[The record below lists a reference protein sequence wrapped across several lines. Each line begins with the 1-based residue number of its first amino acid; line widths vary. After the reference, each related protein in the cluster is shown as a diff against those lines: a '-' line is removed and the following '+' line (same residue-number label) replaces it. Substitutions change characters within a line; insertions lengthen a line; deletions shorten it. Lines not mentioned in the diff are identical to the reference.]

1 MSYDIYLCDHVTHK
15 PLKADSAHFIAGGMR
30 AMGGT
35 KELWLNVTYNY
46 GHFYYRP
53 EVFGEGG
60 IRSIYGKT
68 GAESIP
74 MLEKAISALGDDVE
88 RYILLDTLDE
98 YIDSTVIKTIVCIAI
113 DLVIFLI
120 GYAVGS
126 CYREV

>member
-1 MSYDIYLCDHVTHK
+1 MSYDISLCDPVTHK
-15 PLKADSAHFIAGGMR
+15 PLKADSTHFIAGGMR

-74 MLEKAISALGDDVE
+74 MLEKAISALGDDVDDSDYWNDTE
-88 RYILLDTLDE
+88 GKPYNSDYSEADKEKIKKDLIEAWNKRYKED
-98 YIDSTVIKTIVCIAI
+98 
-113 DLVIFLI
+113 
-120 GYAVGS
+120 
-126 CYREV
+126 

>member
-15 PLKADSAHFIAGGMR
+15 PLKADSTHFIAGGMR

-46 GHFYYRP
+46 SPFYYRP

-68 GAESIP
+68 VAESIP
-74 MLEKAISALGDDVE
+74 MLDKAISALGDDVDDDDYWHATE
-88 RYILLDTLDE
+88 GNAKRALYGLLAFARMRPDGVWDG
-98 YIDSTVIKTIVCIAI
+98 D
-113 DLVIFLI
+113 
-120 GYAVGS
+120 
-126 CYREV
+126 

>member
-15 PLKADSAHFIAGGMR
+15 PLKADSTHFIAGGMR

-53 EVFGEGG
+53 EVFGDGG

-74 MLEKAISALGDDVE
+74 MLEKAISALGDDVDDRRLLE
-88 RYILLDTLDE
+88 RHRGQR
-98 YIDSTVIKTIVCIAI
+98 KTRLVRSDGVCKDA
-113 DLVIFLI
+113 
-120 GYAVGS
+120 S
-126 CYREV
+126 